1 MLKNWDVQD
10 VGYSGFGVLGC
21 GLFKMW
27 YVWNVG
33 CLARCGML
41 ICKIPGDSNTS
52 KVLSERN
59 LIYESS

>member
-1 MLKNWDVQD
+1 MLGMRD
-10 VGYSGFGVLGC
+10 
-21 GLFKMW
+21 
-27 YVWNVG
+27 VG